1 MEGKLLMQNSTNLF
15 ASSQDCILYDA
26 REDQVNC
33 WKKLRCSEGE
43 SALHV
48 VNEELHISV
57 NERQ

>member
-1 MEGKLLMQNSTNLF
+1 MQNSTNLF